1 MPYPWLSIIP
11 PILVIIMS
19 LVTKNVRWSLVTGI
33 IAAAALV
40 AHGNPLG
47 TLQLCVHK
55 IIKEA
60 LNTDHLALFGFLIL
74 LGTLVELMNHTG
86 GIHAYTNL
94 LKPHLRSKKAV
105 ETTSLLLSF
114 GFFIDD
120 YLNNLTTGNVMR
132 PLTDHFKIPRAK
144 LAFLI
149 DSLSAPLCVIIPASS
164 WVAMILGLF
173 QAAHIQDPFNL
184 YLIIIPSL
192 FYPIFLLIS
201 AFFIVQTRI
210 SFGAM
215 HQYEVTAETTGNLF
229 GGNTPLTQSAEPL
242 ITKKNSLAD
251 FIIPLGSFLLTMFIM
266 ILYLGGSNLL
276 GGSHDFMTALH
287 HTNPFLSLFYASIV
301 SLCISIPFFIIQE
314 KVAPTKI
321 APLFYTG
328 FMLMKNSLIVLLLAW
343 TFGSLLNNEL
353 ALGTLMGGL
362 LSQSIATFAMPVLF
376 FILALFI
383 SATTGSAWGTMTIM
397 MPLVIPLVSAESAFF
412 LTQSLGAII
421 AGAIAGGHMSPITDS
436 MVLASASA
444 GCYHMDHVQT
454 QMNYALP
461 VVFGT
466 IIAFLIT
473 GFLRSNPSLALFA
486 AYGIGLAVTL
496 GILFL
501 RNYNRR
507 QK

>member
-1 MPYPWLSIIP
+1 MLSAWLAIIP

-19 LVTKNVRWSLVTGI
+19 LVTKNVRWALVTGI
-33 IAAAALV
+33 LTAALG
-40 AHGNPLG
+40 AQG
-47 TLQLCVHK
+47 TVFGALQLSAQK
-55 IIKEA
+55 IIQEA
-60 LNTDHLALFGFLIL
+60 LTKDHLALFGFLIL

-120 YLNNLTTGNVMR
+120 YLNNLTTGNIMR

-149 DSLSAPLCVIIPASS
+149 DSMSAPLCVIIPASS

-184 YLIIIPSL
+184 YLSIIPAL

-215 HQYEVTAETTGNLF
+215 HRYEVTAETTGNLF
-229 GGNTPLTQSAEPL
+229 GGNTPLAQSTESL

-251 FIIPLGSFLLTMFIM
+251 FIIPLGSFLLTMFGM
-266 ILYLGGSNLL
+266 ILYLGGSKIM
-276 GGSHDFMTALH
+276 GGTRDFMTALH
-287 HTNPFLSLFYASIV
+287 YTNPFLALFYASVV

-314 KVAPTKI
+314 KVAAKKI

-328 FMLMKNSLIVLLLAW
+328 FILMKNSLIVLLLAW

-362 LSQSIATFAMPVLF
+362 LSHSIATVAMPVLF

-397 MPLVIPLVSAESAFF
+397 MPLVIPLVNTESAFF

-454 QMNYALP
+454 QMNYAFP
-461 VVFGT
+461 VVLGT
-466 IIAFLIT
+466 MIAFLTT
-473 GFLRSNPSLALFA
+473 GLLRTNPGLALFA
-486 AYGIGLAVTL
+486 AYGIGLSVSL
-496 GILFL
+496 GMLCM
-501 RNYNRR
+501 RSYQTKR
-507 QK
+507 K